1 MMDEL
6 ELLKKDWQR
15 RGQIYPKLTQSD
27 ISPML
32 LKKSSS
38 IVRWIFS
45 ISIIEF
51 ILPHLLYL
59 FPSVRNSMDIYNDM
73 GLKNVFIVLTAIQY
87 TVVLYFIYQFYKRY
101 REISVLDN
109 AKNLLSSILKTRRT
123 VKHYVIFCLALI
135 LISFGAFMFSVY
147 LNDDFAENFHL
158 GEKAANLPPEK
169 LKQTVILLI
178 GVIGILM
185 TFFMAAVYF
194 LLYGLLMRKLHK
206 NYRELKQLEV

>member
-6 ELLKKDWQR
+6 ELLKKDWKS
-15 RGQIYPKLTQSD
+15 RGENYPKLSHSE

-59 FPSVRNSMDIYNDM
+59 FPSVRGSMNIYDDM
-73 GLKNVFIVLTAIQY
+73 GLTNVFIVLTAIQY
-87 TVVLYFIYQFYKRY
+87 TVVIYFIFQFYKRY
-101 REISVLDN
+101 REISVLDS

-123 VKHYVIFCLALI
+123 VKHYVIFCLSLI
-135 LISFGAFMFSVY
+135 LISFGAFMFSIY
-147 LNDDFAENFHL
+147 INDDFVESFQL
-158 GEKAANLPPEK
+158 GEKAKTISPEK
-169 LKQTVILLI
+169 LKQTVIILI
-178 GVIGILM
+178 GAAGILM
-185 TFFMAAVYF
+185 TLIMAGIYF